1 MTQLFINALRDR
13 FIYFVA
19 LNFSMA
25 HIEIYTIKGRKY
37 RYEVTNYR
45 DENGKVKHKKRYL
58 GPLEPKNKMKKR

>member
-1 MTQLFINALRDR
+1 M
-13 FIYFVA
+13 FIYLKPLTFDKMV
-19 LNFSMA
+19 

-58 GPLEPKNKMKKR
+58 GPVVPKNKMKKR

>member
-1 MTQLFINALRDR
+1 M
-13 FIYFVA
+13 V
-19 LNFSMA
+19 

-58 GPLEPKNKMKKR
+58 GPVVPKNKMKKR